1 MRMMSRFGEVV
12 AEDLGP
18 QPPFLRP
25 SLERLAIPGYRVL
38 RWEKNDDGSYRDP
51 ASWPAAS
58 VATNA
63 THDTDSTAAWY
74 DALTPDERAKLR
86 ALPGLGELDPAKPF
100 DDQVRD
106 LLLRAIYAAPSTLS
120 LIPFQDVMGTRE
132 RVNVPGETGAGNWSY
147 RMARDIDDLAA
158 DGANS
163 DRLSRLASETGR
175 EPARVKT

>member
-1 MRMMSRFGEVV
+1 MRAGTLFSLYRVDHAIGFYRTYYRGTDGESHGFSPPDEAAQLRLGETLMRMMSRFGEVV

-74 DALTPDERAKLR
+74 DALSPDERAQAARGPGPGR
-86 ALPGLGELDPAKPF
+86 A
-100 DDQVRD
+100 RSRRSRSTTR
-106 LLLRAIYAAPSTLS
+106 RATFCCARST
-120 LIPFQDVMGTRE
+120 R
-132 RVNVPGETGAGNWSY
+132 RRRRW
-147 RMARDIDDLAA
+147 R
-158 DGANS
+158 
-163 DRLSRLASETGR
+163 
-175 EPARVKT
+175 